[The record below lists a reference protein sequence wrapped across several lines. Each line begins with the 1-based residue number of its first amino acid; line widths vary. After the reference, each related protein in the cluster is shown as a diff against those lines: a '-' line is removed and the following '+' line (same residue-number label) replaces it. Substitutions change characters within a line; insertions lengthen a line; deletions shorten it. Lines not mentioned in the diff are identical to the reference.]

1 MKEIFSDPD
10 YTRVGYYES
19 VLKEA
24 GIRCFVRNAYSH
36 NLLTGIPSHLFY
48 PKLCII
54 DDGDFDAALELL
66 EPLRQKELASAR
78 ASADWTCP
86 KCGESVPAG
95 FDQCWKCDAVR
106 ADDPRKN

>member
-10 YTRVGYYES
+10 YTRVGYFES

-54 DDGDFDAALELL
+54 DDGDFGAAVELL
-66 EPLRQKELASAR
+66 TPLHQKLVPGAAAR
-78 ASADWTCP
+78 SDWTCGS
-86 KCGESVPAG
+86 CGESVPAE
-95 FDQCWKCDAVR
+95 FDECWKCSAGR
-106 ADDPRKN
+106 ATIPKE

>member
-24 GIRCFVRNAYSH
+24 GIRCFVQNAYSH

-48 PKLCII
+48 PKLCIV
-54 DDGDFDAALELL
+54 DDGDLEAALELL
-66 EPLRQKELASAR
+66 KPLRQMEAPSAPPR
-78 ASADWTCP
+78 ADWTCP
-86 KCGESVPAG
+86 QCGEQVPGG
-95 FDQCWKCDAVR
+95 FDRCWKCGRGRDADQP
-106 ADDPRKN
+106 A